1 MMLLM
6 GILITILA
14 LGFVIFFH
22 ELGHLWAAKRMGVGV
37 YEFSVGMGPKLF
49 SRHFGET
56 EYSLRAF
63 PFGGFVKLAGLDD
76 EKDVP
81 DELNYRK
88 KSVLARMLV
97 ISAGSLM
104 NLLLGFLIF
113 VFSFMFFGVPSP
125 TASIESL
132 SPDMPAA
139 VSGLLPNDVVLSVSG
154 VEIKGSGKRLV
165 EQVQKSGGE
174 SLVFFVGRED
184 QDFTRTITP
193 ELSQGRYVIG
203 VSLKTQSLF
212 YNPILSVVHGAQMT
226 KYHVSMVFKSLSMLI
241 SGSANIKDLTGPIGI
256 VQFASFQL
264 KGSMEGFL
272 RVISMISISLG
283 VFNMLPFPVLD
294 GGHMVFLL
302 VEAIRR
308 KPHSEKME
316 VLIGN
321 LGALLLILLMV
332 FVVFN
337 DIQLWNQRSDFMT
350 TLFG

>member
-6 GILITILA
+6 GILITILV

-49 SRHFGET
+49 SKRFGET
-56 EYSLRAF
+56 DYCLRAF

-76 EKDVP
+76 ESDIP

-113 VFSFMFFGVPSP
+113 VFSFMFFGVPSS
-125 TASIESL
+125 TAALDSL
-132 SPDMPAA
+132 SPGSPAYEI
-139 VSGLLPNDVVLSVSG
+139 GLLQDDVILSISG
-154 VEIKGSGKRLV
+154 HDIRGSGKRLV
-165 EQVQKSGGE
+165 RYIQESKGE
-174 SLVFFVGRED
+174 SLVFLVRRGD
-184 QDFTRTITP
+184 QDFTCSIKP
-193 ELSQGRYVIG
+193 EKLKDRYIIG
-203 VSLKTQSLF
+203 VNLKTESVF
-212 YNPILSVVHGAQMT
+212 FNPVMSVAQGATMT
-226 KYHVSMVFKSLSMLI
+226 AYHVRMVFKSLSMLL
-241 SGSANIKDLTGPIGI
+241 SGTATMKDLTGPIGI

-264 KGSMEGFL
+264 KDSVAGFL
-272 RVISMISISLG
+272 SVISMISISLG

-294 GGHMVFLL
+294 GGHFVFLL
-302 VEAIRR
+302 VEAIRG
-308 KPHSEKME
+308 KAHSEKVE
-316 VLIGN
+316 VFVGN
-321 LGALLLILLMV
+321 LGAFVLILLMV

-337 DIQLWNQRSDFMT
+337 DIQLWQQRSAFML
-350 TLFG
+350 TLFR